1 MNVNDSHDITFE
13 DMRSTAYRV
22 EESVDNRPAVVY
34 RLGDWDNSAPLSVHN
49 RQQGDKKVYY
59 SAMVLSSFPPTLSIN

>member
-1 MNVNDSHDITFE
+1 MNATESYELTFE

-34 RLGDWDNSAPLSVHN
+34 RLGSWDDSAPLSMHN
-49 RQQGDKKVYY
+49 RQQGDKDVFY
-59 SAMVLSSFPPTLSIN
+59 SALVLSSWPPTLSVN